1 MRTHLSHG
9 SSGDRI
15 GSDTLLGEPQRAC
28 HRERATES
36 VPPRAECA
44 ALRSGSR
51 LRVVQRRRDR
61 TTGAGSARRVHTR
74 RVARARTARA
84 APNSVRQR
92 RERSPCRLV
101 HACDSSSGSARVLAH
116 IRSAHSAWAARL
128 TVGESSCE
136 RHHVEPRRRFLP
148 WPPRLVSA
156 TRWGAAEAEACASRA
171 RDQQAAWEGAHTPRR
186 PRRSEASRQVIHG
199 YSLRIWISR

>member
-9 SSGDRI
+9 SSGGGDM
-15 GSDTLLGEPQRAC
+15 LLGEPKRAC

-74 RVARARTARA
+74 RVALARTARARAA
-84 APNSVRQR
+84 APNSVRRRRLPPRGARADSCTPAAARAAQR
-92 RERSPCRLV
+92 ECRLT
-101 HACDSSSGSARVLAH
+101 SGRLTMLGMPGSPSAR
-116 IRSAHSAWAARL
+116 AAASD
-128 TVGESSCE
+128 TTSSQGDAFS
-136 RHHVEPRRRFLP
+136 RGRRGSF
-148 WPPRLVSA
+148 PPRGGV
-156 TRWGAAEAEACASRA
+156 R
-171 RDQQAAWEGAHTPRR
+171 RR
-186 PRRSEASRQVIHG
+186 PRRAPAALETSRRPGRALTRRDDLGEARRRARSFTD
-199 YSLRIWISR
+199 L